1 MKKKLF
7 SCLFFVALCSFAL
20 AAATDSERKFNARR
34 VYGKI
39 RVVNGS
45 ADVKVRV
52 AGNFLREDLRV
63 RIVGSGTPLGVG
75 RWRIVTGNAS
85 ADYTVRFV
93 DSGEDLRVR
102 FVDSGEGPVD

>member
-1 MKKKLF
+1 M
-7 SCLFFVALCSFAL
+7 SA
-20 AAATDSERKFNARR
+20 KFNARR

-45 ADVKVRV
+45 ADFKVRV

-63 RIVGSGTPLGVG
+63 RVVGSGKTLDVG
-75 RWRIVTGNAS
+75 RWRIVSAYNT

-93 DSGEDLRVR
+93 NSDEDLRVR
-102 FVDSGEGPVD
+102 FVDSGEGPAD